1 MSNDKKKVLLVDGHS
16 ILNRAFYGMPDLTNA
31 KGIHTGAVYGFLHIL
46 FSQLDELKPDYLTVA
61 FDVHAPTFRHD
72 AYEAYKGTRKA
83 MPEEL
88 RQQVPLIKQM
98 LGAMGIVTCEQA
110 GLEADDIL
118 GTLARKAEARDMDV
132 VLLSGDRD
140 LLQIATDRICIRSGS
155 ASEVLGKLEKAGYIC
170 RTVSEADRRGM
181 DIALTREG
189 ETHAR
194 ETTRLRNAWISSQ
207 FSSLTEA
214 EKETLLEIL
223 EKLSRDWQQRPRE
236 QHDKPDV

>member
-1 MSNDKKKVLLVDGHS
+1 MNNQNENNFCPCCGKHCALTSPDCERGEAFARTGKIPDWESGHYEGMRRRKDRHDGMHRDHPRKS
-16 ILNRAFYGMPDLTNA
+16 ILDSDRYSDMDMDSKLSALFREAGNLSRFHMED
-31 KGIHTGAVYGFLHIL
+31 KGSQTRILHIL
-46 FSQLDELKPDYLTVA
+46 LEEGSMSQ
-61 FDVHAPTFRHD
+61 
-72 AYEAYKGTRKA
+72 KA
-83 MPEEL
+83 L
-88 RQQVPLIKQM
+88 
-98 LGAMGIVTCEQA
+98 
-110 GLEADDIL
+110 
-118 GTLARKAEARDMDV
+118 
-132 VLLSGDRD
+132 
-140 LLQIATDRICIRSGS
+140 TDRICIRSGS